1 MLLSSRGLGASI
13 LLLPQ
18 QAQRPLRLIG
28 RQSPAVSLVLGAP
41 EADCAAGLS
50 RTVHSWQGPYR
61 IGAVRRSSTTQCLPM
76 RV

>member
-1 MLLSSRGLGASI
+1 MLLSSRVLGASI
-13 LLLPQ
+13 LLPQ
-18 QAQRPLRLIG
+18 PAQRPLRLIG
-28 RQSPAVSLVLGAP
+28 RQTPAVSLVLGAP

-50 RTVHSWQGPYR
+50 RGVSSWQGPYR